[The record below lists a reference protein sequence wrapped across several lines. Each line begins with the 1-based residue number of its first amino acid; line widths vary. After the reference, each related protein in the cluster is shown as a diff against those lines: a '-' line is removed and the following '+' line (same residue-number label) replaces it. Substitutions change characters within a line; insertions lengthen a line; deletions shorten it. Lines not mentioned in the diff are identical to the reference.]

1 MSSSSGR
8 ARPQP
13 LTIAAATPTE
23 SSAPP
28 NESGAITTRRGRGGI
43 GSARLEASATFL
55 VGGNGAHRR
64 PQLVADLPDRQ
75 AELLT
80 VLSDELHAAPHLGE
94 QLQAVA
100 LLELAHGGL
109 QDDEGHLRQ
118 VGERLVA
125 VDAPLEVDLANR
137 RETCLVEDVDQ
148 QPYLDRV
155 AGEERHRL
163 EELPSPGV
171 LPGEGLDESGELGE
185 EEIDEWP
192 RHQLRDAPA
201 ALGHDPVPVAD
212 GALVEALHVGDALLT
227 QQRAQQPVD
236 EARLDVADV
245 GIDPR
250 HDIAVQHVEALPQRL
265 TLALEAPQLG
275 QHLRVAH
282 DRDPELLRDLTR
294 AIGRV
299 RVDHHEL
306 VDQRRALHERSLD
319 ALDDEADGLF
329 LVERRQ
335 PDT

>member
-23 SSAPP
+23 SSA
-28 NESGAITTRRGRGGI
+28 ITTRRGRCGI
-43 GSARLEASATFL
+43 GSARLAASATFL

-137 RETCLVEDVDQ
+137 RE
-148 QPYLDRV
+148 
-155 AGEERHRL
+155 
-163 EELPSPGV
+163 
-171 LPGEGLDESGELGE
+171 
-185 EEIDEWP
+185 
-192 RHQLRDAPA
+192 
-201 ALGHDPVPVAD
+201 
-212 GALVEALHVGDALLT
+212 
-227 QQRAQQPVD
+227 
-236 EARLDVADV
+236 
-245 GIDPR
+245 
-250 HDIAVQHVEALPQRL
+250 
-265 TLALEAPQLG
+265 
-275 QHLRVAH
+275 
-282 DRDPELLRDLTR
+282 
-294 AIGRV
+294 
-299 RVDHHEL
+299 
-306 VDQRRALHERSLD
+306 
-319 ALDDEADGLF
+319 
-329 LVERRQ
+329 
-335 PDT
+335 

>member
-13 LTIAAATPTE
+13 LTIAPATPTE

-28 NESGAITTRRGRGGI
+28 NESGAITTRRGRRGI

-55 VGGNGAHRR
+55 VGGDGAHRR
-64 PQLVADLPDRQ
+64 PQLVADLPDGQ

-80 VLSDELHAAPHLGE
+80 ILGDELHAAPHLGE
-94 QLQAVA
+94 QLQAVP

-125 VDAPLEVDLANR
+125 VDATLEVDLANR

-163 EELPSPGV
+163 EELPPPRV
-171 LPGEGLDESGELGE
+171 LPGEGLDEPGELGE

-201 ALGHDPVPVAD
+201 TLGHDPVPVAD

-227 QQRAQQPVD
+227 QQRAQQPIY
-236 EARLDVADV
+236 EARLDIAD
-245 GIDPR
+245 
-250 HDIAVQHVEALPQRL
+250 
-265 TLALEAPQLG
+265 
-275 QHLRVAH
+275 
-282 DRDPELLRDLTR
+282 
-294 AIGRV
+294 
-299 RVDHHEL
+299 
-306 VDQRRALHERSLD
+306 
-319 ALDDEADGLF
+319 
-329 LVERRQ
+329 
-335 PDT
+335 